1 MKEGKAMKETGIIL
15 VILGAMCA
23 LAAGAEWVAEHVPD
37 WLWEPLFIMLLAGFV
52 VWLGRWYYE
61 AVEREAAE
69 QEEGKDGNR
78 KEAYPT
84 DRR

>member
-23 LAAGAEWVAEHVPD
+23 LAAGAEWVADNAPD
-37 WLWEPLFIMLLAGFV
+37 WLWATVFLALLAGFV
-52 VWLGRWYYE
+52 VWLGRWYRE

-69 QEEGKDGNR
+69 QEGNDN
-78 KEAYPT
+78 ALL
-84 DRR
+84 

>member
-37 WLWEPLFIMLLAGFV
+37 WLWEPLLLLLLAGFV
-52 VWLGRWYYE
+52 VCLWRWYRE

-69 QEEGKDGNR
+69 QEGNDN
-78 KEAYPT
+78 ALL
-84 DRR
+84 

>member
-1 MKEGKAMKETGIIL
+1 MKETGIIL

-37 WLWEPLFIMLLAGFV
+37 WLWEPLLLRLLAGFV
-52 VWLGRWYYE
+52 GCLWRWYRE

-69 QEEGKDGNR
+69 QEGNDN
-78 KEAYPT
+78 ALL
-84 DRR
+84 

>member
-23 LAAGAEWVAEHVPD
+23 LAAGAEWVADNAPD
-37 WLWEPLFIMLLAGFV
+37 WLWIPLLLLLLAGFV
-52 VWLGRWYYE
+52 VCLWRWYRE

-69 QEEGKDGNR
+69 QEGNDN
-78 KEAYPT
+78 ALL
-84 DRR
+84 

>member
-23 LAAGAEWVAEHVPD
+23 LVAGAEWVADNAPD
-37 WLWEPLFIMLLAGFV
+37 GLWEPLFIMLLAGFV
-52 VWLGRWYYE
+52 VWLGRWYRE

-69 QEEGKDGNR
+69 QEGNDN
-78 KEAYPT
+78 ALL
-84 DRR
+84 

>member
-1 MKEGKAMKETGIIL
+1 MKETGIFL

-23 LAAGAEWVAEHVPD
+23 LAAGAEWLADNAPD

-52 VWLGRWYYE
+52 VCLWRWYRE

-69 QEEGKDGNR
+69 QEGNDN
-78 KEAYPT
+78 ALL
-84 DRR
+84 

>member
-15 VILGAMCA
+15 VILGAMCT

-37 WLWEPLFIMLLAGFV
+37 WLWEPLLLLLLAGFV
-52 VWLGRWYYE
+52 VCLWRWYRE

-69 QEEGKDGNR
+69 QEGNDN
-78 KEAYPT
+78 ALL
-84 DRR
+84 

>member
-1 MKEGKAMKETGIIL
+1 MKETGIIL

-37 WLWEPLFIMLLAGFV
+37 WLWEPLLLLLLAGFV
-52 VWLGRWYYE
+52 VCLWRWYRE

-69 QEEGKDGNR
+69 QEGNDN
-78 KEAYPT
+78 ALL
-84 DRR
+84 